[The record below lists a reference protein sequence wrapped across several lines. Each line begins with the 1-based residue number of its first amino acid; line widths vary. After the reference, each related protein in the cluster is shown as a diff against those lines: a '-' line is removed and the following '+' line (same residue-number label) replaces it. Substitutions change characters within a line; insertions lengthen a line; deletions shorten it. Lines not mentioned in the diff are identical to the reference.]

1 MQISCLKVADIE
13 LPREVSG
20 LYDLAYNFWW
30 SWSPRARRLF
40 NTIDPVGWS
49 EYHNPV
55 QMLINVDA
63 VQWENLLQSDTF
75 MASYHSVMKEFREY
89 VDPEGDTWYKDEYGK
104 KHDELIAYFS
114 SEYGLHEC
122 FNIYSGG
129 LGILSGDHCKSA
141 SDLGLPFV
149 AVGLLYR
156 RGYFRQAVDADGRQQ
171 HMYPKYDFSRLPVRP
186 AAGPTQ
192 RPVIIDV
199 DMPGRRVF
207 AKVWV
212 AQVGRIPLLL
222 LDTDIP
228 QNDPADR
235 PITGL
240 LYVRGREMR
249 LAQEIVLGVG
259 GTRAL
264 RELDLEPSVWHL
276 NEGHSAFLQ
285 LERMVRMAQADHGP
299 KPEHLAEIRRSSVF
313 TTHTPVPAGNEQF
326 DPNLVRKYLHG
337 WIDRHGLDV
346 ESIIE
351 MGKAEPKGTTQ
362 SAFNLTALAIRTAER
377 TNGVSKLHGEVS
389 SDMWRHLYPDAG
401 AEDQPVKAI
410 TNGIHTLT
418 WLGSEMLEVFN
429 RHCGLHW
436 MNRVDFDKRFDAV
449 HEIDDAEIWQAHQ
462 TQKERLA
469 RFVRV
474 RMREQFARHGCSSD
488 ELREISEQFKPD
500 RFTIG
505 FARRFAT
512 YKRADLF
519 FRDMHRVRSLMANR
533 DEPVQIVIAGK
544 AHPADHPGQ
553 ELIQHIYQLS
563 QSSSLRGRIF
573 FVEDYDMRVGRV
585 LVQGVDVWLNTPRR
599 PMEASGTS
607 GQKAAANGSLNLSIL
622 DGWWPEA
629 YDGKNGFAIG
639 QPREYDDPETHDRED
654 SLALYE
660 VLEQTVVPTYY
671 DRDENDVPREWVQ
684 WMKNSIADC
693 LPLFSTSRMV
703 RDYTRDAYR
712 PVLEA
717 LEKGTSTV

>member
-1 MQISCLKVADIE
+1 MQIPCLRVADIE

-20 LYDLAYNFWW
+20 LYELAYNYWW

-40 NTIDPVGWS
+40 NSIDPVAWA

-55 QMLINVDA
+55 QMLINVDPS
-63 VQWENLLQSDTF
+63 QWEQLLQSETF
-75 MASYHSVMKEFREY
+75 LATYNSVMKEFEEY
-89 VDPEGDTWYKDEYGK
+89 MSAAGGTWAERQGFTTED
-104 KHDELIAYFS
+104 DLVAYFS

-171 HMYPKYDFSRLPVRP
+171 HIYPQYDFSRLPVRP
-186 AAGPTQ
+186 VAGPTQ
-192 RPVIIDV
+192 RPVIVEVGFPDR
-199 DMPGRRVF
+199 PVF

-235 PITGL
+235 PISGL

-249 LAQEIVLGVG
+249 LVQEILLGVG
-259 GTRAL
+259 GVRAL
-264 RELDLEPSVWHL
+264 RELGLQPKVWHL

-285 LERMVRMAQADHGP
+285 LERLIEFAQRDHGHR
-299 KPEHLAEIRRSSVF
+299 PEHFEELRRGSVF

-326 DPNLVRKYLHG
+326 EVDLVRSYLRG

-346 ESIIE
+346 EGILAR
-351 MGKAEPKGTTQ
+351 GKAEPNGLPQ
-362 SAFNLTALAIRTAER
+362 SSFNLTALAIRSAER
-377 TNGVSKLHGEVS
+377 VNGVSRLHGKVS
-389 SDMWRHLYPDAG
+389 SDMWRHLFEGVAPD
-401 AEDQPVKAI
+401 EDPVDYV
-410 TNGIHTLT
+410 TNGVHTPT
-418 WLGSEMLEVFN
+418 WLGVEMLELLN
-429 RHCGLHW
+429 RRLGLDW
-436 MNRVDFDKRFDAV
+436 FERLDLDSDLDAV
-449 HEIDDAEIWQAHQ
+449 REIDDRDFWNAHRM
-462 TQKERLA
+462 QKERLS

-474 RMREQFARHGCSSD
+474 RIRGQIARHGASPR
-488 ELREISEQFKPD
+488 ELRAVGEQFRID
-500 RFTIG
+500 ALTIG

-512 YKRADLF
+512 YKRADLL
-519 FRDMHRVRSLMANR
+519 FRDLHRVRLLLGNPDR
-533 DEPVQIVIAGK
+533 PVQVVIAGK

-563 QSSSLRGRIF
+563 QSPALRGKIF
-573 FVEDYDMRVGRV
+573 FLEDYDMRVGRI

-607 GQKAAANGSLNLSIL
+607 GQKAAANGALNLSVL

-629 YDGKNGFAIG
+629 YDGTNGFAIG
-639 QPREYDDPETHDRED
+639 EEKDYADPEAQDRTD
-654 SLALYE
+654 ALSLYD
-660 VLEQTVVPTYY
+660 VLEQEVVPLYY
-671 DRDENDVPREWVQ
+671 QRDSEGLPREWIHR
-684 WMKNSIADC
+684 MKNAMATC
-693 LPLFSTSRMV
+693 LPRFSTARMV
-703 RDYTRDAYR
+703 RDY
-712 PVLEA
+712 A
-717 LEKGTSTV
+717 LDRYWPDRG

>member
-1 MQISCLKVADIE
+1 VKVSCLKVADIE
-13 LPREVSG
+13 LPRELSG

-30 SWSPRARRLF
+30 SWSHRARRLF

-75 MASYHSVMKEFREY
+75 MASYYSVIKEFEEY
-89 VDPEGDTWYKDEYGK
+89 VDPEADTWYRRHYGGPTGGP
-104 KHDELIAYFS
+104 IAYFS

-129 LGILSGDHCKSA
+129 LGVLSGDHCKSA

-186 AAGPTQ
+186 VAGATQ

-235 PITGL
+235 PISGL

-249 LAQEIVLGVG
+249 LAQEILLGVG
-259 GTRAL
+259 GARAL
-264 RELDLEPSVWHL
+264 RELELVPSVWHL

-285 LERMVRMAQADHGP
+285 LERMVRMSEADKGP
-299 KPEHLAEIRRSSVF
+299 KPEHLEEIRATSVF

-326 DPNLVRKYLHG
+326 DPNLVRKYLRG
-337 WIDRHGLDV
+337 WVDRHGLDLDKV
-346 ESIIE
+346 IA
-351 MGKAEPKGTTQ
+351 MGKAEPEGSHQT
-362 SAFNLTALAIRTAER
+362 AFNLTAMAIRTADR
-377 TNGVSKLHGEVS
+377 TNGVSKLHGHVS
-389 SDMWRHLYPDAG
+389 SEMWRHLYPGIPDDA
-401 AEDQPVKAI
+401 DPVASI
-410 TNGIHTLT
+410 TNGIHTQT

-429 RHCGLHW
+429 RHLGLNW
-436 MNRVDFDKRFDAV
+436 MERVDLDADLAV
-449 HEIDDAEIWQAHQ
+449 VRDIDDEEIWQAHQ

-488 ELREISEQFKPD
+488 ELREISEQFRPD
-500 RFTIG
+500 RLTIG

-512 YKRADLF
+512 YKRADLL
-519 FRDMHRVRSLMANR
+519 FRDLHRVRALVADR
-533 DEPVQIVIAGK
+533 DRPVQIVIAGK

-573 FVEDYDMRVGRV
+573 FLEDYDMRVGRV

-629 YDGKNGFAIG
+629 YDGENGFAIG
-639 QPREYDDPETHDRED
+639 EPRDYDDPEIHDRED
-654 SLALYE
+654 ALALYE
-660 VLEQTVVPTYY
+660 VLEQNVVPTYY
-671 DRDENDVPREWVQ
+671 DRDENDVPRRWVEM
-684 WMKNSIADC
+684 MKNAIAYC
-693 LPLFSTSRMV
+693 LPHFSTGRMV
-703 RDYTRDAYR
+703 RDYALKTYR
-712 PVLEA
+712 PVIESS
-717 LEKGTSTV
+717 EQRQSTV

>member
-1 MQISCLKVADIE
+1 MQIDCLKVADIE
-13 LPREVSG
+13 LPREVSK

-30 SWSPRARRLF
+30 SWNSRARRLF
-40 NTIDPVGWS
+40 NTIDPVAWT

-55 QMLINVDA
+55 QMLINVDP
-63 VQWENLLQSDTF
+63 VQWEQLLQSETF
-75 MASYHSVMKEFREY
+75 LASYNSVIKEFEEY
-89 VDPEGDTWYKDEYGK
+89 MDPGHETWFADHFEDFDKGP
-104 KHDELIAYFS
+104 IAYFS

-129 LGILSGDHCKSA
+129 LGVLSGDHCKSA

-149 AVGLLYR
+149 AIGLLYR

-171 HMYPKYDFSRLPVRP
+171 HIYPKYDFSRLPVRP

-192 RPVIIDV
+192 RPVIIEV
-199 DMPGRRVF
+199 DLPGRRVF

-212 AQVGRIPLLL
+212 AQVGRVPLLL

-249 LAQEIVLGVG
+249 LAQEVVLGVG
-259 GTRAL
+259 GVRAL
-264 RELDLEPSVWHL
+264 EELGLEPSVWHL

-285 LERMVRMAQADHGP
+285 LERLVGLSKRDDGP
-299 KPEHLAEIRRSSVF
+299 KEEHLAEIRRNSVF

-326 DPNLVRKYLHG
+326 DPALVRKYLHG
-337 WIDRHGLDV
+337 WVDRHGLDAD
-346 ESIIE
+346 EIIA
-351 MGKAEPKGTTQ
+351 MGNGEAEGHPQ
-362 SAFNLTALAIRTAER
+362 SSFNLTALAIRTSER
-377 TNGVSKLHGEVS
+377 TNGVSKLHGKVS
-389 SDMWRHLYPDAG
+389 SDMWRHLFDG
-401 AEDQPVKAI
+401 ASPEPEPVKAI

-418 WLGSEMLEVFN
+418 WLGSEMLELFN
-429 RHCGLHW
+429 RHLGLNW
-436 MNRVDFDKRFDAV
+436 MDRLELDEPAKAV
-449 HEIDDAEIWQAHQ
+449 HEIDDEEVWQAHQ

-474 RMREQFARHGCSSD
+474 RMREQFARHGCSPD
-488 ELREISEQFKPD
+488 ELRDISDQFRPD
-500 RFTIG
+500 RLTIG

-512 YKRADLF
+512 YKRADLI
-519 FRDMHRVRSLMANR
+519 FRDLHRVRHLFGDR
-533 DEPVQIVIAGK
+533 DQPIQMVIAGK

-553 ELIQHIYQLS
+553 ELIQHLYQLS
-563 QSSSLRGRIF
+563 QSGSLRGRIF
-573 FVEDYDMRVGRV
+573 LLEDYDMRVGRV

-607 GQKAAANGSLNLSIL
+607 GQKAAANGCLNLSIM

-629 YDGKNGFAIG
+629 YSGENGFSIG
-639 QPREYDDPETHDRED
+639 EERAYDDPDVHDRAD

-660 VLEQTVVPTYY
+660 TLEQDVLPAYY
-671 DRDENDVPREWVQ
+671 ERDEHGIPREWVR
-684 WMKNSIADC
+684 WMKNSIADI
-693 LPLFSTSRMV
+693 LPRFSTARMV
-703 RDYTRDAYR
+703 RDYAQRCYGPASSPETE
-712 PVLEA
+712 PNVE
-717 LEKGTSTV
+717 V

>member
-1 MQISCLKVADIE
+1 MKVSCLKVADIE
-13 LPREVSG
+13 LPRELSG
-20 LYDLAYNFWW
+20 LYELAYNFWW

-75 MASYHSVMKEFREY
+75 MASYYSVIKEFEEY
-89 VDPEGDTWYKDEYGK
+89 VDPEADTWYRRRYG
-104 KHDELIAYFS
+104 EPTNGPIAYFS

-129 LGILSGDHCKSA
+129 LGVLSGDHCKSA

-186 AAGPTQ
+186 VAGATQ

-235 PITGL
+235 PISGL

-249 LAQEIVLGVG
+249 LAQEVLLGVG
-259 GTRAL
+259 GARAL

-285 LERMVRMAQADHGP
+285 LERMVRMSEADHGP
-299 KPEHLAEIRRSSVF
+299 KPEHLEQIRATSVF

-326 DPNLVRKYLHG
+326 DPVLVRKYLHG
-337 WIDRHGLDV
+337 WVDRHGLDV
-346 ESIIE
+346 DKVIA
-351 MGKAEPKGTTQ
+351 MGKGEPEGSHQT
-362 SAFNLTALAIRTAER
+362 SFNLTALAVRTSNR
-377 TNGVSKLHGEVS
+377 TNGVSKLHGHVS
-389 SDMWRHLYPDAG
+389 SEMWRHLYPDA
-401 AEDQPVKAI
+401 ADDEDPIGSI
-410 TNGIHTLT
+410 TNGIHTQT
-418 WLGSEMLEVFN
+418 WLGSEMLEVMN
-429 RHCGLHW
+429 RHLGLNW
-436 MNRVDFDKRFDAV
+436 MERVDFDADLDVVR
-449 HEIDDAEIWQAHQ
+449 EIDDEEVWQAHQ

-488 ELREISEQFKPD
+488 ELREISEQFRPD
-500 RFTIG
+500 RLTIG

-512 YKRADLF
+512 YKRADLL
-519 FRDMHRVRSLMANR
+519 FRDLHRVRALVADR
-533 DEPVQIVIAGK
+533 DRPVQIVIAGK

-573 FVEDYDMRVGRV
+573 FLEDYDMRVGRV

-629 YDGKNGFAIG
+629 YNGENGFAIG
-639 QPREYDDPETHDRED
+639 EPRDYDDPEIHDRED
-654 SLALYE
+654 ALALYE
-660 VLEQTVVPTYY
+660 VLEQEVVPTYY
-671 DRDENDVPREWVQ
+671 DRDDADIPRRWVEM
-684 WMKNSIADC
+684 MKNAIAYC
-693 LPLFSTSRMV
+693 LPHFSTGRMV
-703 RDYTRDAYR
+703 RDYATKTYR
-712 PVLEA
+712 PVIEA
-717 LEKGTSTV
+717 GEQRESTV